1 MAEEKTDQW
10 SDAGKLMGRAMLLIA
25 PVTAVFTIGV
35 AWSQLADRQDR
46 LRRDM
51 TETQLLLKDAVN
63 DLNSIRLILTK
74 TKTYLD
80 TSGPDFERR
89 IVRLERKVINGEKP

>member
-1 MAEEKTDQW
+1 MTEEKTDQW

-51 TETQLLLKDAVN
+51 TEMQLMSKDVIT
-63 DLNSIRLILTK
+63 DLNNIKLKVTK
-74 TKTYLD
+74 MDTYLD

-89 IVRLERKVINGEKP
+89 IMRLETKVINGDGK